1 MNRLDRLLRDEVSRR
16 LESIAGT
23 CPEGTFSFISCYHPT
38 LRGRLEEVEERLA
51 GLRAE
56 ILDRYA
62 AWQAGL
68 KEIENLWALAALK
81 RAEPGAIEDLK
92 SAA

>member
-1 MNRLDRLLRDEVSRR
+1 MNPLDQLLRDEVSRS
-16 LESIAGT
+16 LERIAGT
-23 CPEGTFSFISCYHPT
+23 SPEGTLAFITAADPR
-38 LRGRLEEVEERLA
+38 LRVRLEEAEARLA

-62 AWQAGL
+62 TWKASL
-68 KEIENLWALAALK
+68 RNLEDLWALAALK
-81 RAEPGAIEDLK
+81 RTEPGATDALR